1 MIRAILA
8 VVKTDF
14 VLPLQSHAGG
24 PLPPVASRETARL
37 RIGLLPGPSDLD
49 YYAGRAGTIDLLREA
64 NFAELPLEALEPLAR
79 DLEQTARA
87 LRLRAAEVRTRR
99 RRWRVTERRLD
110 AVAATPGAVQRKLD
124 AGLSLEEAIAATAR
138 SSGFPADS
146 IAGVWQ
152 KHLREEKKAARLRR
166 DLEILKMARAGK
178 TNDEIAASLQPALH
192 PGSVSRILRRLI
204 TDAYAHAAA
213 RGQGVAEAAK

>member
-1 MIRAILA
+1 MTETAFA
-8 VVKTDF
+8 
-14 VLPLQSHAGG
+14 LPLRSHAGA
-24 PLPPVASRETARL
+24 PLPAVASRETASL

-49 YYAGRAGTIDLLREA
+49 YHAGRAGTIDLLREA

-87 LRLRAAEVRTRR
+87 LRLRAAELRTRR

-110 AVAATPGAVQRKLD
+110 AVARTPEAMQLKLD
-124 AGLSLEEAIAATAR
+124 AGFSLEEAIEATAR

-152 KHLREEKKAARLRR
+152 KHLREEKEAARLRR
-166 DLEILKMARAGK
+166 DLKILKMARGGK
-178 TNDEIAASLQPALH
+178 TNEEIALSLQPALH
-192 PGSVSRILRRLI
+192 PSSISRILRRLI
-204 TDAYAHAAA
+204 TGAYAHAFA
-213 RGQGVAEAAK
+213 RGDGVAEAAW